1 MRFLPR
7 HTPQPLFS
15 PLAGR
20 RRPRRHL
27 CFPPPFPPA
36 PFPPR
41 RGRKGEQ
48 TATFDFVAPATTP
61 LGAGLWLKA
70 VKLVD
75 TAPSREPA
83 LKPQG
88 PSPESRR
95 GDGAVPRRRRR
106 THRCQASRRLAEAT
120 KPNSAVGSLSRPPG
134 ERVGG
139 ESGGEVPLSALI
151 RYPALP
157 LNPQTSATAHWPH
170 CGVRAWQT

>member
-1 MRFLPR
+1 MCGTCPA
-7 HTPQPLFS
+7 TPPSPLS

-41 RGRKGEQ
+41 RGRKGEP
-48 TATFDFVAPATTP
+48 TSTFDFVAPATAP

-95 GDGAVPRRRRR
+95 GDGAVPRRRQR
-106 THRCQASRRLAEAT
+106 TYRCQASRRLADAT
-120 KPNSAVGSLSRPPG
+120 KSNSDFGPPLSPAGR
-134 ERVGG
+134 ERGRG
-139 ESGGEVPLSALI
+139 REWGKVPLSALI

-157 LNPQTSATAHWPH
+157 LNPHTAATAH
-170 CGVRAWQT
+170 

>member
-1 MRFLPR
+1 VRFLPR

-61 LGAGLWLKA
+61 RGAGLWLKA

-83 LKPQG
+83 LKPRG
-88 PSPESRR
+88 PSPENRR
-95 GDGAVPRRRRR
+95 GGGGVPGRRRR
-106 THRCQASRRLAEAT
+106 THRCQASRRLADAT
-120 KPNSAVGSLSRPPG
+120 ESNSDFGPPLSPAGR
-134 ERVGG
+134 ERGWG
-139 ESGGEVPLSALI
+139 REWGKVPLSALI

-157 LNPQTSATAHWPH
+157 LKPQTSATAH
-170 CGVRAWQT
+170 